1 MLYQKLLM
9 GERPYFLKISKMHG
23 FQEHRH
29 SEIEIN
35 YCLKG
40 HYDIII
46 GKNLYRVNEGEF
58 VFISSMTPHE
68 IPLSPNSEC
77 QNLTMEIGPMLL
89 SGYFEALAG
98 KSPENPVFN
107 FKKKTRLNEL
117 VEETASLY
125 QNPQEFSELMIRG
138 NIFNICAIIM
148 KQIVSANTNSHTSK
162 ALRCVAN
169 IENALQLIHTR
180 YNDNLTIEEVAKIC
194 GYSQSNFCMI
204 FKNITGETFHS
215 MLNNQRVKVACNLL
229 KETNLSVESVAVQ
242 AGFADSKSF
251 CRVFKNTTGV
261 TPGAYRNGKDT

>member
-9 GERPYFLKISKMHG
+9 GERPYFLKISNMQG
-23 FQEHRH
+23 FEEHRH

-35 YCLKG
+35 FCLKG

-46 GKNLYRVNEGEF
+46 GQNLYSVNEGEF

-68 IPLSPNSEC
+68 IPISLNRDC

-89 SGYFEALAG
+89 SGYFEALSG
-98 KSPENPVFN
+98 KTPENPVFN
-107 FKKKTRLNEL
+107 FKTKNCLNEL

-138 NIFNICAIIM
+138 NIFKICAIIM

-162 ALRCVAN
+162 ALRYVAN

-180 YNDNLTIEEVAKIC
+180 YNDNLTIEEVAEIC
-194 GYSQSNFCMI
+194 GYSQSNFCKI
-204 FKNITGETFHS
+204 FKNITGETFHN
-215 MLNNQRVKVACNLL
+215 MLNNQRVKVSCNLL
-229 KETNLSVESVAVQ
+229 KETNLSVESVAIQ
-242 AGFADSKSF
+242 AGFADAKSF
-251 CRVFKNTTGV
+251 CRVFKSITGV
-261 TPGAYRNGKDT
+261 TPGAYRNSKDI